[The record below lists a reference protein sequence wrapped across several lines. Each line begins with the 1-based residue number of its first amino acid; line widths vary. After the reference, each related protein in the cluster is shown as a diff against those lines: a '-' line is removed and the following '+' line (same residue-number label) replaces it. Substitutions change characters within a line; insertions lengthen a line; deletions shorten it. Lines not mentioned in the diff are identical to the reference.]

1 MWLDGKPINYNSL
14 NAPNSQNL
22 PNIVAL
28 NFGATVTSREGLIAN
43 HNIIGKHP
51 KFVETSDIEA
61 IDIDTPLGYY
71 IAEQIYKKLCI
82 EGKDLLD

>member
-1 MWLDGKPINYNSL
+1 MWLDGKPVNYNPL

-28 NFGATVTSREGLIAN
+28 NFGATVTSREDLITN

-61 IDIDTPLGYY
+61 IDIDTPLDYY

-82 EGKDLLD
+82 EGKGLLD